1 MVTNRRSLAGAVI
14 ALGLDVV
21 LALAMLPLR
30 SHMSVATPAL
40 VLVVPVVAGVSVGGF
55 RAGVTGVVAGLLVY
69 DVLFIPP
76 YDSLS
81 VGTAQNW
88 AALGVYVVVMLAVS
102 RVAANLER
110 ARSDARLREADAV
123 RLFEL
128 SDRLTGD
135 ARVADLLEQIVSA
148 VQDAFSVEAVALLLP
163 AAGGVEIAAAAGEPL
178 TPTELATLAPGVAV
192 QTTTSLGVSPSGITV
207 TGMSAS
213 GRPVGVLVLRGANLT
228 PRDRELLRAIAN
240 HAALAIERGQL
251 RDQAMR
257 TQLLE
262 EVDKWRGALMG
273 AVSHDLRTPLA
284 SIKASVSDLR
294 DGSLSL
300 SPPDRAELLELVE
313 TQTDR
318 LARLVTNLLDMTR
331 IETGTLALRRDPASV
346 PDLVDEAL
354 ASLEPAVDSSRL
366 KRDLPLVDVDH
377 VLIAQVIANLL
388 DNAFRY
394 SPEGEY
400 VVVAARAA
408 GRAGDTVE
416 ISVTDHGPGIAAD
429 ERERVFQM
437 YNRVSGGG
445 RAGLGLAIVKSFVE
459 AHDQSI
465 RVEDAAGG
473 GARFVF
479 AVQASALLHGAV

>member
-1 MVTNRRSLAGAVI
+1 
-14 ALGLDVV
+14 
-21 LALAMLPLR
+21 
-30 SHMSVATPAL
+30 
-40 VLVVPVVAGVSVGGF
+40 
-55 RAGVTGVVAGLLVY
+55 
-69 DVLFIPP
+69 VLFIPP

-81 VGTAQNW
+81 IGTAQNW
-88 AALGVYVVVMLAVS
+88 AALGVYVIVMLAVS
-102 RVAANLER
+102 RVVSNLER
-110 ARSDARLREADAV
+110 ARADARLREADAV

-128 SDRLTGD
+128 SDRLIGD
-135 ARVADLLEQIVSA
+135 VRVAELLEQIVSG
-148 VQDAFSVEAVALLLP
+148 VQEAFNVEAVALLLP

-178 TPTELATLAPGVAV
+178 SPAELATLAPGVAV
-192 QTTTSLGVSPSGITV
+192 RTTMSLGTSPSGITV

-213 GRPVGVLVLRGANLT
+213 GRPVGVLVLRGARLASH
-228 PRDRELLRAIAN
+228 DRELLRAIAN

-251 RDQAMR
+251 REQAMR

-262 EVDKWRGALMG
+262 EVDRWRGALMG

-294 DGSLSL
+294 DGSLEL
-300 SPPDRAELLELVE
+300 SAPDRAELLELVE
-313 TQTDR
+313 SQTDR

-331 IETGTLALRRDPASV
+331 IEAGTLVLRRDQASV
-346 PDLVDEAL
+346 PELVDEAL
-354 ASLEPAVDSSRL
+354 ASLEPAVESARV
-366 KRDLPLVDVDH
+366 KRELPPDLPLVDVDH
-377 VLIAQVIANLL
+377 ILIAQVIANLL
-388 DNAFRY
+388 DNAIRY
-394 SPEGEY
+394 SPVGEG
-400 VVVAARAA
+400 VVVAARATD
-408 GRAGDTVE
+408 GPRGKVE

-459 AHDQSI
+459 AHDQTI

-479 AVQASALLHGAV
+479 EVASALPIAPV